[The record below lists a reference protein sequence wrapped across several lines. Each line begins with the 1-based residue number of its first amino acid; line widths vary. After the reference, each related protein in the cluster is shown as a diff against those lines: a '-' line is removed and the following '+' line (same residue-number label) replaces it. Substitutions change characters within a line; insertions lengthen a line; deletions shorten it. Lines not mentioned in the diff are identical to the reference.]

1 MIMGYDQVIAAI
13 EPVNESLGPAVQAH
27 LNDLTKPLGSLGRL
41 EEIALRYCLARG
53 AVDARV
59 GRKKIFCFAG
69 DHGVAA
75 EGVSAF
81 PKEVTRQMVANMTRG
96 GAAIS
101 VLARHVGA
109 ELAVVDI
116 GVDGEVE
123 DGPGLVRRKVLPGTA
138 NMAVGPAMSRA
149 DAVRAIEVGMDL
161 AGEAAD
167 EGITLLGTGEM
178 GIANTTPSS
187 ALFAAYL
194 GFRPETVIGRGTGVD
209 EKGLVRKLD
218 AVERA
223 LVVNR
228 GHLGDALGTLAA
240 LGGLEIAG
248 ICGLVLGAASRRVPV
263 VVDGFISCAGAL
275 AAMRICPAVGGY
287 LFFAHLSQERGHR
300 VVVDAL
306 GVRPIVD
313 LDMRLGEGTGAAVA
327 ISIIEG
333 AMKLYHEMAT
343 FSAAGVSARE

>member
-1 MIMGYDQVIAAI
+1 MRYDDVLAAI
-13 EPVNESLGPAVQAH
+13 VPVDQSLVPAVQAH

-41 EEIALRYCLARG
+41 EEIAMRYCLARG
-53 AVDARV
+53 AADARV

-69 DHGVAA
+69 DHGVVV
-75 EGVSAF
+75 EGVSAY

-101 VLARHVGA
+101 VLARHIGA

-123 DGPGLVRRKVLPGTA
+123 GGAGLVRRKVLPGTA
-138 NMAVGPAMSRA
+138 NIAVGPAMSRA

-161 AGEAAD
+161 AAEAAD
-167 EGITLLGTGEM
+167 AGITLLGTGEM
-178 GIANTTPSS
+178 GIGNTTPSS

-194 GFRPETVIGRGTGVD
+194 GFRPEAVIGRGTGVD
-209 EKGLVRKLD
+209 EMGLVRKRD

-223 LVVNR
+223 LAANR
-228 GHLGDALGTLAA
+228 AQLGDALGTLAA

-248 ICGLVLGAASRRVPV
+248 ICGLVLGAAARRVPV
-263 VVDGFISCAGAL
+263 VIDGFISCAGAL
-275 AAMRICPAVGGY
+275 AAMRICPAAGEY

-327 ISIIEG
+327 MGIIEG

-343 FSAAGVSARE
+343 FSAAGVSTRE